1 MKRIGLTQRVDI
13 ISSYGER
20 RDALDQQWYSLL
32 LNMNMLPVP
41 LPNIPEEYVADFVE
55 ELQLDGIVLT
65 GGNSLGYLDEQAN
78 DRAPERD
85 AFELA
90 LIEYTLNKDL
100 PIFGVCRGMQIINS
114 YFGGKLHPI
123 EEHISVIHDIIN
135 LDTAIDLPERVNSF
149 HGWAVPND
157 GLGKNL
163 KPIAQD
169 IDGNIEGFIHETK
182 RVAGITWH
190 PERVAP
196 FDTLDL
202 QFMKRILL

>member
-32 LNMNMLPVP
+32 LEMNMLPFP
-41 LPNIPEEYVADFVE
+41 LPNISPRYTANLVE
-55 ELQLDGIVLT
+55 ELQLDGIVFT
-65 GGNSLGYLDEQAN
+65 GGNSLCHLDELAN
-78 DRAPERD
+78 DRASERD

-90 LIEYTLNKDL
+90 LIEYTQKKGL
-100 PIFGVCRGMQIINS
+100 PIFGVCRGMQIINH

-123 EEHISVIHDIIN
+123 KGHIAVNHEILSLN
-135 LDTAIDLPERVNSF
+135 KAIPLPKIVNSF
-149 HGWAVPND
+149 HGWAVSCD
-157 GLGKNL
+157 GLGLNL
-163 KPIAQD
+163 KPIAKD
-169 IDGNIEGFIHETK
+169 INGNIEGFIHDTR
-182 RVAGITWH
+182 RVAGIMWH

-196 FDTLDL
+196 FDNLDL